1 MDRENALAATWAATY
16 SILLVLTSELFEHLG
31 IAAFYTVP
39 FVVIV
44 LPVVVAVMLLPFRGG
59 SPGKRP

>member
-16 SILLVLTSELFEHLG
+16 SILLVLTSGLFEHLG

-44 LPVVVAVMLLPFRGG
+44 LPVVVAVIRNL
-59 SPGKRP
+59 